1 MAKGTEQFGKAWL
14 HLANGCDKMTE
25 PLDLFCQKVESI
37 CQNWMSICQSMANGR
52 ICFGKVAATRFGK
65 VLSGWQNG
73 HSRWME
79 AKLFSNDRSV
89 VLKVPELF
97 QMVWYVDKRVP
108 NPIARTV
115 QYDTESNV
123 FEENFFTI
131 SCYHMVHSS
140 QLDKFWEDHLEFMEN
155 SHSPFDD
162 SIPKK
167 LNWMDLGIIHANIIL
182 NIKKR
187 KLYI

>member
-1 MAKGTEQFGKAWL
+1 M
-14 HLANGCDKMTE
+14 
-25 PLDLFCQKVESI
+25 
-37 CQNWMSICQSMANGR
+37 
-52 ICFGKVAATRFGK
+52 
-65 VLSGWQNG
+65 
-73 HSRWME
+73 ME

-97 QMVWYVDKRVP
+97 QTVWYVDKRVP

-115 QYDTESNV
+115 RYDTESNV

-167 LNWMDLGIIHANIIL
+167 LN
-182 NIKKR
+182 
-187 KLYI
+187 